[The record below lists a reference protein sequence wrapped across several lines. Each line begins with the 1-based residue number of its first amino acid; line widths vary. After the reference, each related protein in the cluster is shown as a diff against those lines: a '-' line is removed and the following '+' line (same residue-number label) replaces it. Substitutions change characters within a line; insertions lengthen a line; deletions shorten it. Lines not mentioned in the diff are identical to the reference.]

1 MMNDDMDLVREY
13 AARQSEQAF
22 ATLVSRHVHL
32 VYSAALRQVRNPH
45 LAGEITQTV
54 FIILARKA
62 ESLDPKTIL
71 PGWLYRTTR
80 FVAGAA
86 LKREAR
92 RQLREQEAHMQTVT
106 DPNPTDSSWEQLSP
120 FLDEAMA
127 QLRDKDRDAIV
138 LRYFQNKSLSEVG
151 AALGVEERAAQKRVS
166 RSLEKLR
173 AFFAKRG
180 LALTTTIIAGAVS
193 TNSVQAAPAVLAKSI
208 TAVAVAKGAAV
219 SGSTLTLIKGALK
232 IMAWTKAKT
241 AIVVG
246 IGVLLTAATTT
257 TVVIRENRARPDD
270 WQIQNFTVATLEHAR
285 SQVTILPT
293 KFNRDGGWI
302 QWPLDGK
309 MMGICV
315 TARDLIWDAY
325 WVPKPN
331 FETRLVLAAPLPQE
345 RYDFISSLD
354 QGASNALQRAISE
367 KFGLV
372 IRRETR
378 ETNVLV
384 LLVRTSD
391 VAGLKPAKHIGAG
404 SGSFKDG
411 HFFTAG
417 GPIQELAVVL
427 ESYLGIPVVD
437 QTGLTGMFSFD
448 VKWEESNSRRPNP
461 EAMKQALLNQLGL
474 ELVPSREP
482 VEMLVV
488 EKSEQ

>member
-1 MMNDDMDLVREY
+1 
-13 AARQSEQAF
+13 
-22 ATLVSRHVHL
+22 
-32 VYSAALRQVRNPH
+32 
-45 LAGEITQTV
+45 
-54 FIILARKA
+54 
-62 ESLDPKTIL
+62 
-71 PGWLYRTTR
+71 
-80 FVAGAA
+80 
-86 LKREAR
+86 
-92 RQLREQEAHMQTVT
+92 
-106 DPNPTDSSWEQLSP
+106 
-120 FLDEAMA
+120 
-127 QLRDKDRDAIV
+127 
-138 LRYFQNKSLSEVG
+138 
-151 AALGVEERAAQKRVS
+151 
-166 RSLEKLR
+166 
-173 AFFAKRG
+173 
-180 LALTTTIIAGAVS
+180 
-193 TNSVQAAPAVLAKSI
+193 
-208 TAVAVAKGAAV
+208 
-219 SGSTLTLIKGALK
+219 
-232 IMAWTKAKT
+232 MAWTKAKT

-285 SQVTILPT
+285 PQVTILPT

-309 MMGICV
+309 MMGIRV
-315 TARDLIWDAY
+315 TVKDLIWDAY
-325 WVPKPN
+325 WFPKPN
-331 FETRLVLAAPLPQE
+331 FETRLVLAATLPQE

-367 KFGLV
+367 KFGLM

-378 ETNVLV
+378 ETNVLALSV
-384 LLVRTSD
+384 HTRD

-404 SGSFKDG
+404 SFKDG
-411 HFFTAG
+411 HFSTAG
-417 GPIQELAVVL
+417 GPIQNLADVL
-427 ESYLGIPVVD
+427 EGYLGIPVVD